1 MDINRCLILNEL
13 IDAYK
18 SRDDSNTRKVLEEI
32 SSNRELQLSDTE
44 RLLVHYLSYVSSSSH
59 KPLEATACA
68 LLASIEGISKV
79 SISYI
84 KRKSTSTPYSM
95 LWTWLESFS
104 ADLKYLPSNQSNTDC
119 SVMIKKR
126 RPQKRAKLALSI
138 AVGGRVIKGILF
150 KFSLDFRIRR

>member
-32 SSNRELQLSDTE
+32 SSNRELQLSDTV

-59 KPLEATACA
+59 KPLEGTACA
-68 LLASIEGISKV
+68 LLASIEEISKV

-95 LWTWLESFS
+95 L
-104 ADLKYLPSNQSNTDC
+104 
-119 SVMIKKR
+119 
-126 RPQKRAKLALSI
+126 
-138 AVGGRVIKGILF
+138 
-150 KFSLDFRIRR
+150 